1 MTVGEGEAAAGLA
14 GRERIRWRSRART
27 NPAAVARWLSRS
39 FETDIEAGCGFLWLP
54 VVLSLGIWAY
64 FAAPVEPPMWLA
76 PATALVAAGV
86 ALAVRRIPVVFVLAA
101 AVSSVALG
109 AAMAQWE
116 VVRSAAPVLARERTV
131 AVEGYVLRAEPRE
144 GGRVRFV
151 VAVTTFGEGGERRPP
166 PTRVMVTAAASRA
179 PAGAGEGVRFLA
191 RLQPPRGPDLP
202 GGYDP
207 ARSLY
212 LQGIGASGFVLGAV
226 EPVALPPPA
235 SRVMAWRLKAAERLD
250 DIRTAIAA
258 RIRAAL
264 PGTAGEIAVALL
276 VGERGG
282 IPREIED
289 DMRTSGLTHVLSIS
303 GLHMTLVAGT
313 LIVALRAML
322 AAIPGL
328 ALRFPIK
335 RWAAAAALPATAAY
349 LALSGGDLATQRSFV
364 MIAVAL
370 LAVIVERPAITLRS
384 VAVGA
389 LVVLLIQPSAV
400 LNPGFQM
407 SFAAVIALVAAFGW
421 WQRRRRPPDD
431 DDDAVPVSRFRRIT
445 RALLLGAAGLAAT
458 SVIAGIASGPIAA
471 YHFHRA
477 APLGLV
483 ANLIAM
489 PAVSVVVMPMGVAA
503 FALMPFGLEALP
515 LTLMGLGIDFMTAV
529 ATRVA
534 AWTGSAGDIGRL
546 PFWTVMFMVAA
557 LLWGAIAEG
566 AWRVLALVPLG
577 MAVAAFFLFRPPD
590 VLVTADGRAAAL
602 RQADGRLAIV
612 AGRDGRRAVE
622 TWLSADGDVRLPRD
636 PSLAG
641 AARCDPLGCVIAATP
656 PGATEAVSLSLAAS
670 PAAIPDD
677 CRHATI
683 LVAPVTVARED
694 CASPRLVIDRHFL
707 ARTGALTLTFP
718 DGDLAA
724 PPVVEAALPGGERPW
739 TRNLGP

>member
-1 MTVGEGEAAAGLA
+1 MTVGEGEAAAGLT
-14 GRERIRWRSRART
+14 GRQRIRWRPRARVT
-27 NPAAVARWLSRS
+27 PAAVARWLSRS

-54 VVLSLGIWAY
+54 VALSLGIWAY
-64 FAAPVEPPMWLA
+64 FAAPVEPPVWLA
-76 PATALVAAGV
+76 PVAAV
-86 ALAVRRIPVVFVLAA
+86 LAAVAALAARRVPVVFVLAA
-101 AVSSVALG
+101 AASSVAFG

-116 VVRSAAPVLARERTV
+116 VARSAAPVLARERTV

-151 VAVTTFGEGGERRPP
+151 VAVTSFGEGTERRPP
-166 PTRVMVTAAASRA
+166 PERVMVTAAASRA

-212 LQGIGASGFVLGAV
+212 LQGIGATGFVLGSV

-235 SRVMAWRLKAAERLD
+235 SHVMAWRLKAAEILD
-250 DIRTAIAA
+250 DVRTAIAT
-258 RIRAAL
+258 RIRAAM
-264 PGTAGEIAVALL
+264 PGPAGEIAVALL

-282 IPREIED
+282 IPRETED

-370 LAVIVERPAITLRS
+370 LAVVVERPAITLRS

-421 WQRRRRPPDD
+421 WQRRHRPRDD
-431 DDDAVPVSRFRRIT
+431 DEAVPVSRVRRIA

-458 SVIAGIASGPIAA
+458 SVIAGVASGPIAA

-534 AWTGSAGDIGRL
+534 AWTGTAGDVGRL
-546 PFWTVMFMVAA
+546 PFWTVTFMVAA

-566 AWRVLALVPLG
+566 AWRVLALAPLG
-577 MAVAAFFLFRPPD
+577 MAVAAFLLFRPPD

-636 PSLAG
+636 PSLGA
-641 AARCDPLGCVIAATP
+641 AARCDPLGCVIVATP
-656 PGATEAVSLSLAAS
+656 PGAAEAVSLSLAAS
-670 PAAIPDD
+670 PAAVLDD
-677 CRHATI
+677 CRHAAI
-683 LVAPVTVARED
+683 LVAPVTVARQD
-694 CASPRLVIDRHFL
+694 CAAPRLVVDRRLL
-707 ARTGALTLTFP
+707 ARTGALTVTFP
-718 DGDLAA
+718 DGDLTA
-724 PPVVEAALPGGERPW
+724 PPVLEAALPGGERPW
-739 TRNLGP
+739 TRHLRP

>member
-1 MTVGEGEAAAGLA
+1 MTVGEGEAAAGST
-14 GRERIRWRSRART
+14 GRQRIRWRPRART
-27 NPAAVARWLSRS
+27 NPAAIARWLSRS

-54 VVLSLGIWAY
+54 VALSLGIWAY
-64 FAAPVEPPMWLA
+64 FAAPGEPPPWLA
-76 PATALVAAGV
+76 PAVALVAAGV
-86 ALAVRRIPVVFVLAA
+86 AVVVRRAPVVFVLAA
-101 AVSSVALG
+101 AVSSIALG

-116 VVRSAAPVLARERTV
+116 VARSAAPVLARERTV

-144 GGRVRFV
+144 AGRIRFV

-166 PTRVMVTAAASRA
+166 PARVMVTAAASRA
-179 PAGAGEGVRFLA
+179 PVGAGEGVRFLA

-202 GGYDP
+202 AGYDP

-235 SRVMAWRLKAAERLD
+235 SRVMTWRLKAAEYLD
-250 DIRTAIAA
+250 DVRTAIAA

-264 PGTAGEIAVALL
+264 PGPAGEIAVALL

-431 DDDAVPVSRFRRIT
+431 DEAVPVSRVRRIAG
-445 RALLLGAAGLAAT
+445 ALLLGAAGLAAT

-515 LTLMGLGIDFMTAV
+515 LTLMGFGIDFMTAV

-534 AWTGSAGDIGRL
+534 AWTGSAGDVGRL

-577 MAVAAFFLFRPPD
+577 MAIAAFLMFRPPD

-636 PSLAG
+636 PSLTG
-641 AARCDPLGCVIAATP
+641 AARCDPLGCVIVATP
-656 PGATEAVSLSLAAS
+656 PGAAEAVSLSVAAS

-683 LVAPVTVARED
+683 LVASVTVARED
-694 CASPRLVIDRHFL
+694 CASPRFVIDRRFL
-707 ARTGALTLTFP
+707 ARTGAVTLTFP
-718 DGDLAA
+718 DGDPTV

-739 TRNLGP
+739 TRHLRP